1 MQQHEF
7 DAFSEM
13 LQAVAEY
20 CGKPLSPGVIAIYW
34 QGLKDLDLPA
44 VRHALNA
51 HVQNPDTGQF
61 MPKIAD
67 VRRML
72 GGTTQDSALRAWA
85 KVDKGVRHV
94 GPYASVAFDDA
105 LIHRV
110 LHDMGGWVGLAS
122 KTEDEWPFVAKEFEN
137 RYRGFAMRNE
147 RSEYP
152 PVLTGI
158 AEAEN
163 VRRGLRSDPPRLI
176 GDASK
181 AEAVMQGGTSR
192 PLIGF
197 ATASAAAIEA
207 SQPLRVIDGRSAA

>member
-20 CGKPLSPGVIAIYW
+20 CNKPLSPGVIAIYW
-34 QGLKDLDLPA
+34 QGLRDLDLPA

-51 HVQNPDTGQF
+51 HVQNPDTGQY

-67 VRRML
+67 IRRML

-85 KVDKGVRHV
+85 KVDKAVRHV
-94 GPYASVAFDDA
+94 GPYVSVAFDDA

-110 LHDMGGWVGLAS
+110 LHDMGGWVGLSS
-122 KTEDEWPFVAKEFEN
+122 KHEDEWPFVAKEFEN

-147 RSEYP
+147 RPEYP
-152 PVLTGI
+152 PVLIGI
-158 AEAEN
+158 AEADN
-163 VRRGLRSDPPRLI
+163 RRRGLRAELPRLI
-176 GDASK
+176 GDAAK
-181 AEAVMQGGTSR
+181 AEAVMQGGTDR
-192 PLIGF
+192 PLVGF
-197 ATASAAAIEA
+197 ATASAAAVCA
-207 SQPLRVIDGRSAA
+207 TKARQLADRSAA

>member
-137 RYRGFAMRNE
+137 RYRGYAMRNE
-147 RSEYP
+147 RPEYP
-152 PVLTGI
+152 PALTGI
-158 AEAEN
+158 TEAEN

-197 ATASAAAIEA
+197 ATASAAAAEA
-207 SQPLRVIDGRSAA
+207 AQPLRVIAGRSAA

>member
-1 MQQHEF
+1 MQTNDF
-7 DAFSEM
+7 DRFAELLGGVFELYNREASPFA
-13 LQAVAEY
+13 LQIWWEALRPY
-20 CGKPLSPGVIAIYW
+20 
-34 QGLKDLDLPA
+34 DLPA
-44 VRHALNA
+44 VQLAFSR

-61 MPKIAD
+61 PPKPAD
-67 VRRML
+67 VIRML

-137 RYRGFAMRNE
+137 RYRGYAMRNE
-147 RSEYP
+147 RPEYP

-181 AEAVMQGGTSR
+181 AETVMQGGTSR

>member
-137 RYRGFAMRNE
+137 RYRGYAMRNE
-147 RSEYP
+147 RPEYP
-152 PVLTGI
+152 PALTGI
-158 AEAEN
+158 TEAEN

-197 ATASAAAIEA
+197 ATASAAAAEA
-207 SQPLRVIDGRSAA
+207 AQPLRVIDGRSAA

>member
-137 RYRGFAMRNE
+137 RYRGYAMRNE
-147 RSEYP
+147 RPEYP
-152 PVLTGI
+152 PALTGI

-197 ATASAAAIEA
+197 ATAGAAAVEA